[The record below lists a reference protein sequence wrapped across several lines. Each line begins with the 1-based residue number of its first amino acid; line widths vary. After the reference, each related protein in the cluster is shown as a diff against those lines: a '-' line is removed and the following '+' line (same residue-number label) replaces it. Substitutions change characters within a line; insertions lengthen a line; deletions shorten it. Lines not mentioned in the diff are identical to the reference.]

1 MAKIGTDIHL
11 SGKVINNGGLVVF
24 PTETVY
30 GLGANAL
37 NKKAVKKIF
46 SAKERPSYDPLIV
59 HIDGL
64 DKISKV
70 VSEFPESAKKLADK
84 FWPGPLTMI
93 LPKHDNIPYEVTSN
107 LESVGVRIPSHPVAL
122 KFLKEANVPIAGPS
136 ANKFGYISPT
146 ESNHLSPLLD
156 SVDYILEGGSCKIG
170 LESTII
176 SLIDKPTILRK
187 GFITPE
193 EIEKVIGP
201 VEVKVNST
209 SRPEAPGMLE
219 RHYAPKTP
227 LKIFTKEE
235 KYPEKSVYIAF
246 GDKIPDYKFNKIVN
260 LSKSSNSIEAAEN
273 LYRVLRELDSSNF
286 NIILTNY
293 LPEGGINDAINDKLK
308 RASVS

>member
-1 MAKIGTDIHL
+1 MDKIGKDIHF
-11 SGKVINNGGLVVF
+11 SGKIIKEGGLVVF

-37 NKKAVKKIF
+37 DREAVKKIF

-59 HIDGL
+59 HIDHL

-70 VSEFPESAKKLADK
+70 VSSFPDSAKKLAKK

-93 LPKHDNIPYEVTSN
+93 LPKHNNIPYEVTSN
-107 LESVGVRIPSHPVAL
+107 LETVGVRIPSHPVAL
-122 KFLKEANVPIAGPS
+122 EFLKEAGVPVAGPS

-146 ESNHLSPLLD
+146 ESDHLSPLFN
-156 SVDYILEGGSCKIG
+156 SVNYILEGGTCKIG

-187 GFITPE
+187 GFLTPK
-193 EIEKVIGP
+193 EIEDVIGP
-201 VEVKVNST
+201 VDVRVNST
-209 SRPEAPGMLE
+209 SRPEAPGMLD
-219 RHYAPKTP
+219 RHYAPKTA
-227 LKIFTKEE
+227 LKIFNEQE
-235 KYPEKSVYIAF
+235 NYPKKSVYISF
-246 GDKIPDYKFNKIVN
+246 GNKIPEYSFEKIVN
-260 LSKSSNSIEAAEN
+260 LSSTGSSIEAAEK
-273 LYRVLRELDSSNF
+273 LYRVLRELDSSNYD
-286 NIILTNY
+286 IILTNY